1 MLRLTLAQMRRSAG
15 RLAAAAVAI
24 AIGTAFLAATL
35 VAGNVLQRT
44 GYDSVTASFGDAD
57 LVVTDGAA
65 VQDVD
70 TVRDVP
76 GVVAADPLLL
86 GGAELSHGTRITYQ
100 MLLAQP
106 GDERLASVVA
116 QTGRVPASAN
126 EVALP
131 ATTLD
136 RLDAEVGDTLGVRW
150 SAPADD
156 GEWTEHEGTVTVVG
170 LAEDPAGA
178 WSAYGGAGLATTR
191 DVLEW
196 SGEAGE
202 DSVPAQ
208 ILVVTDGSS
217 QVQDDVAAAL
227 ADADVLTK
235 REAAEK
241 AVEQLTGSG
250 NALVMVVLGF
260 AAVALLVAALVIA
273 NTFQVLVAQRAR
285 TLALLR
291 CVGAVKRQLRLS
303 VLFEAS
309 VLGVAASVAG
319 LVLGLGLAQVALA
332 VLARADTGTPLP
344 STITVTPAVVL
355 VPLLVGTLVTAAASL
370 VPAREATRVS
380 PVAALRPVDAPSVG
394 ARGGRV
400 RLVLSLL
407 LLLGGAA
414 GLVLS
419 VASSAA
425 EAGEPVLLLG
435 VGVLGGAL
443 SFVGV
448 LLGAVFWIPRV
459 VSLVGSALATTGTSA
474 RLAAANTVRNPRRTA
489 TTSTALLI
497 GVTLVVLMSTGAAS
511 ARSSITAGLED
522 HYPVDVAISA
532 VGGAGDES
540 VPASVVAD
548 VADVPGVEQ
557 VVEVPSAP
565 VLLDDGTYVVLRAAD
580 PAEAATVLR
589 DADALDALEDG
600 ALVVPAARAEMVPEG
615 GTSVQAVGSDGDTVG
630 DATTLR
636 AVHSSLGGVDAVVT
650 PDTLRA
656 LVGEAPVQTLWVR
669 LDADADAGTTALA
682 INDALGS
689 DALLVESAGAE
700 RQQYENLIDD
710 LLAVVVG
717 LLGVAVVIAVVGVAN
732 TLSLSVIERRRESAT
747 LRAIGMS
754 RRQLRWMLAY
764 EGMLIAGIGAVLG
777 AVLGLLYGWSGAAII
792 LAGMGELQLAFPWDD
807 LLIVLV
813 VALGAGLLASV
824 LPGRSAART
833 SPVAALAVD

>member
-1 MLRLTLAQMRRSAG
+1 MLRLTLAQMRRSVG
-15 RLAAAAVAI
+15 RLTAAAVAI

-65 VQDVD
+65 VQDVER
-70 TVRDVP
+70 VRDVP

-86 GGAELSHGTRITYQ
+86 GGAELSKGTRTTYQ
-100 MLLAQP
+100 MLLTQP
-106 GDERLASVVA
+106 GDERLASVVPEE
-116 QTGRVPASAN
+116 GRVPASRG

-136 RLDAEVGDTLGVRW
+136 RLDAEVGDTLEVRW
-150 SAPADD
+150 SAPGADD
-156 GEWTEHEGTVTVVG
+156 EWTEQEGTVTVVG
-170 LAEDPAGA
+170 LADDPAGA
-178 WSAYGGAGLATTR
+178 WSAYGGAGLATTP

-196 SGEAGE
+196 SGEAAS
-202 DSVPAQ
+202 DSVSAQ
-208 ILVVTDGSS
+208 ILVVTDGSA
-217 QVQDDVAAAL
+217 QVQADVSAAL

-235 REAAEK
+235 REAAEA
-241 AVEQLTGSG
+241 AVEQITGSG

-291 CVGAVKRQLRLS
+291 CVGAVKRQLRMS
-303 VLFEAS
+303 VLVEATI
-309 VLGVAASVAG
+309 LGLAASVG
-319 LVLGLGLAQVALA
+319 GVVLGLGLAQVALA

-344 STITVTPAVVL
+344 STIAVTPAVVL

-380 PVAALRPVDAPSVG
+380 PVAALRPVDAPSTG

-407 LLLGGAA
+407 LVLGGAGA
-414 GLVLS
+414 LVLA
-419 VASSAA
+419 VVTSAA
-425 EAGEPVLLLG
+425 QVGEPVPLLG

-459 VSLVGSALATTGTSA
+459 VSLAGRGLASTGTSA
-474 RLAAANTVRNPRRTA
+474 RLAAANTLRNPRRTA

-511 ARSSITAGLED
+511 ARRSITAGLED

-540 VPASVVAD
+540 VPASVVAE

-557 VVEVPSAP
+557 VVEVPTAAA
-565 VLLDDGTYVVLRAAD
+565 VLDDGTYVVLRAPD

-589 DADALDALEDG
+589 DADALDALADG
-600 ALVVPAARAEMVPEG
+600 TIVLPAARSETVAEG
-615 GTSVQAVGSDGDTVG
+615 GTTVRAVGPDGEPTG
-630 DATTLR
+630 DSATLD

-650 PDTLRA
+650 PATLRG
-656 LVGEAPVQTLWVR
+656 LVGDTPVQTLWVR
-669 LDADADAGTTALA
+669 LDPDVDAATTALA
-682 INDALGS
+682 INDALSS
-689 DALLVESAGAE
+689 DALLVESSGAE

-764 EGMLIAGIGAVLG
+764 EGMLIAGVGAVLG
-777 AVLGLLYGWSGAAII
+777 AVLGVLYGWSGAAIV
-792 LAGMGELQLAFPWDD
+792 LAGMGDMQLALPWDD
-807 LLIVLV
+807 LLTVLV
-813 VALGAGLLASV
+813 VALAAGLLASV

>member
-1 MLRLTLAQMRRSAG
+1 MLRLTLAQMRRSVG
-15 RLAAAAVAI
+15 RLTAAAVAI

-44 GYDSVTASFGDAD
+44 GYDSVTAQFGDAD
-57 LVVTDGAA
+57 LVVTSGAA
-65 VQDVD
+65 VQDLD

-76 GVVAADPLLL
+76 GVFAADPLLL
-86 GGAELSHGTRITYQ
+86 GGAELSNGARTTYQ

-116 QTGRVPASAN
+116 PTGRVPAAAG

-136 RLDAEVGDTLGVRW
+136 RLDAAVGDTLEVRW
-150 SAPADD
+150 SSPSDD
-156 GEWTEHEGTVTVVG
+156 GEWTEHEGDVTVVG
-170 LAEDPAGA
+170 LADDPAGA
-178 WSAYGGAGLATTR
+178 WSAYGGAGLATTS

-196 SGEAGE
+196 SGEAAQ

-217 QVQDDVAAAL
+217 QVQADVTTAL
-227 ADADVLTK
+227 DDADVLTK
-235 REAAEK
+235 REAAEA
-241 AVEQLTGSG
+241 AVEQITGSG

-303 VLFEAS
+303 VLFEAT
-309 VLGVAASVAG
+309 VLGIAASVG
-319 LVLGLGLAQVALA
+319 GVVLGLGLAQAALA

-344 STITVTPAVVL
+344 STIAVTPTVVL
-355 VPLLVGTLVTAAASL
+355 VPLLVGTLVTAVASL

-380 PVAALRPVDAPSVG
+380 PVAALRPVDAPSVS

-400 RLVLSLL
+400 RLALSLL

-414 GLVLS
+414 GLL
-419 VASSAA
+419 VAVAASAA
-425 EAGEPVLLLG
+425 QVGEPVLLLG
-435 VGVLGGAL
+435 LGVLGGAL

-459 VSLVGSALATTGTSA
+459 VSLAGRALATTGTSA
-474 RLAAANTVRNPRRTA
+474 RLAAANTLRNPRRTA

-511 ARSSITAGLED
+511 ARRSITAGLED

-540 VPASVVAD
+540 VPASVVAE

-557 VVEVPSAP
+557 VVEVPTASV
-565 VLLDDGTYVVLRAAD
+565 VLGDGTFVVLRAPD
-580 PAEAATVLR
+580 PAEAAAVLR
-589 DADALDALEDG
+589 DADALDRLEDG
-600 ALVVPAARAEMVPEG
+600 TVVLPAAREDTVTEG
-615 GTSVQAVGSDGDTVG
+615 DTTVEAVGTDGEPTG
-630 DATTLR
+630 ESATLR

-650 PDTLRA
+650 PATLRG
-656 LVGEAPVQTLWVR
+656 LVGDAPVQTLWVR
-669 LDADADAGTTALA
+669 LDPDVDAATTALA
-682 INDALGS
+682 INDAVSS
-689 DALLVESAGAE
+689 DAVLVESAGAE

-764 EGMLIAGIGAVLG
+764 EGMLIAGMGAVLG
-777 AVLGLLYGWSGAAII
+777 TLLGLLYGWAGAAII
-792 LAGMGELQLAFPWDD
+792 LAGMGEMQLALPWDD
-807 LLIVLV
+807 LLMVLA
-813 VALGAGLLASV
+813 VALAAGLLASV